1 MMVVLRHFEDDG
13 EVLSHVDEDDDFE
26 KCEDNVGDIH
36 GEEENDDDD
45 DHPIAIHDIV
55 ER

>member
-1 MMVVLRHFEDDG
+1 MMVDQALRHFE
-13 EVLSHVDEDDDFE
+13 DDFE

-36 GEEENDDDD
+36 GEEENDDDHH
-45 DHPIAIHDIV
+45 HPIAVHDIV